1 MRLGPDRR
9 NGTTG
14 LHPGMDLNRIETQHI
29 GGQSKAQDL
38 STTPAAQD
46 RLRRQPDELAH
57 LARGE
62 EPVGQGRSLAARI
75 HRVSDQRWRI
85 HWGWVPAAIFLAVIG
100 WSRYGWWLVLLIA
113 LGVGVGVYGEWKA
126 RKRRAKDH

>member
-1 MRLGPDRR
+1 
-9 NGTTG
+9 
-14 LHPGMDLNRIETQHI
+14 MDLNRIETQDI

-62 EPVGQGRSLAARI
+62 EHVGQGRSL
-75 HRVSDQRWRI
+75 QRESI
-85 HWGWVPAAIFLAVIG
+85 
-100 WSRYGWWLVLLIA
+100 
-113 LGVGVGVYGEWKA
+113 E
-126 RKRRAKDH
+126 

>member
-1 MRLGPDRR
+1 MS
-9 NGTTG
+9 
-14 LHPGMDLNRIETQHI
+14 E
-29 GGQSKAQDL
+29 
-38 STTPAAQD
+38 
-46 RLRRQPDELAH
+46 
-57 LARGE
+57 
-62 EPVGQGRSLAARI
+62 
-75 HRVSDQRWRI
+75 QRWRI